1 MTLRFDLK
9 SKRSFYNCQQWQGCG
24 NSFLF
29 YGVSTSCFSSPP
41 QQSIPPPVFRL
52 FCRFSFVGIIIDNV
66 GGDDYRDCR
75 RTYYLGRLIL
85 HLPTGP
91 MKISMV
97 VMVIIL
103 IILAKT
109 CSTQSAPASS
119 WVTPSPEED
128 ASSPSKFVFLSS
140 GFVEM
145 FSLCQ
150 KKSPLKNFSS
160 LVHPSPFLSL
170 VPHVSLS

>member
-1 MTLRFDLK
+1 M
-9 SKRSFYNCQQWQGCG
+9 
-24 NSFLF
+24 
-29 YGVSTSCFSSPP
+29 
-41 QQSIPPPVFRL
+41 
-52 FCRFSFVGIIIDNV
+52 
-66 GGDDYRDCR
+66 
-75 RTYYLGRLIL
+75 GRLIL

-103 IILAKT
+103 IILTKT

-119 WVTPSPEED
+119 WVTPSQEED

-150 KKSPLKNFSS
+150 KKVTSEEFLLSCPPFPFSFS
-160 LVHPSPFLSL
+160 GSSRFSFLRASSFCLGYHDTRIFIVHVQYVQNCNLTNL
-170 VPHVSLS
+170 LR